1 MRYAITCIAFFFFST
16 LHAQAVF
23 RFWHLSNVNGL
34 SGTSVKT
41 IIQDQKGFIWIGTDF
56 GLNRYDAKNI
66 VSFKYDANDSSTI
79 SGNIIKRIVEDKTGL
94 QWIVTDGGLCNF
106 NSSTQKFIRFPLFE
120 KNEKIKS
127 INDFFID
134 SKNNLWIATDEMGWG
149 KIDVSTKKYIR
160 ENFDNQNQDSGSLR
174 KVYAIQ
180 TIAEDKNGKLYFG
193 SRAYSLITKKEM
205 TYVFSAENRNVYP
218 YPAHTINTIFC
229 DSKNRIWIGAW
240 DNVLHEYD
248 IEKNIFESVF
258 LESGKN
264 INYSGNEITC
274 INEDLNGWLWIG
286 TRKNGLYLYNPA
298 NKQLQHFIKNRL
310 DKTGISNNTIRCIYK
325 DKDGR
330 MWLGTDSGVDVFD
343 PMLNQFEIN
352 YLNNDFTAT
361 ELVNDFLEDE
371 NNLYIA
377 TNDGLFVNTL
387 GNLFTQKKSFN
398 YKNEKLSLTKL
409 FKDSYGTIYT
419 GTNKTVFILD
429 PTNLSIK
436 TLNTFYNRVSNSN
449 FDFYNIASSRIVSM
463 AQSQW
468 LGHDVLWISP
478 YGHGLAVFELKAKAG
493 FVTPVFGKGMRYEH
507 LIHKVFIDSRQNV
520 FCLNA
525 RNGISQNF
533 LPISF
538 ADSILNLS
546 PTKQKTILVDFFP
559 IRSNFLDDKISN
571 LPTSVFDMMEIS
583 EGIYWITS
591 TTGGLFKLNLKD
603 NSLVHFENSYPN
615 MYGMEKDNNG
625 NLWIL
630 SSAGIEF
637 FNTTENSF
645 YHFGPSDGIPDEGLQ
660 GYLYKNKDG
669 YLYAGGKG
677 YYLKFKP
684 EEIKFNTIKPIA
696 SITHFKIFDHIADSL
711 LLDRKINLSY
721 RQNHFSFDFASLNY
735 TDADK
740 NKFQYKLDGLDEQWI
755 SAGTRNYVS
764 YTNLN
769 GGNYIFKIKS
779 SNNNNVWS
787 DPASVEIFI
796 KPPFWQYKLFIPAV
810 LLILGAVGFIIYR
823 NRIKN
828 IHRLQTEKLL
838 AEIDAQEK
846 ERRRIAR
853 DLHDEF
859 GTKMSALKIYLSTYE
874 KFIDHQNQEAVK
886 TKKELYTIVDDSM
899 HDLRSLLMDLS
910 PKTLEMHGFA
920 SALNDLT
927 NRLSNTHLFHIK
939 SYVAPQ
945 LERFDAKYELPIFR
959 MTQEL
964 INNSIKHAE
973 CKEISI
979 QLFYRDNC
987 IIFSYE
993 DDGKG
998 FDLEKIKSEGYGLK
1012 NIETRV
1018 SLLDGKINWET
1029 STGNGINVTIEIPYK
1044 KTPEAILGRM

>member
-1 MRYAITCIAFFFFST
+1 MRYTITCIAFLFFSA
-16 LHAQAVF
+16 LYAQPDL

-66 VSFKYDANDSSTI
+66 ISFKYDVSNSSTI
-79 SGNIIKRIVEDKTGL
+79 PGNIIKRIVEDKAGL

-106 NSSTQKFIRFPLFE
+106 NSSNQNFTRYPLFE
-120 KNEKIKS
+120 KNVKIKS
-127 INDFFID
+127 INDLFID
-134 SKNNLWIATDEMGWG
+134 SKNNFWIATDEVGWG
-149 KIDVSTKKYIR
+149 KIDLSNKKYVR
-160 ENFDNQNQDSGSLR
+160 ENFNNQNQDTGSLR
-174 KVYAIQ
+174 KVYAVQ
-180 TIAEDKNGKLYFG
+180 TIAEDKNEKLYFG
-193 SRAYSLITKKEM
+193 TRAYSLIIKKE
-205 TYVFSAENRNVYP
+205 TGYGFSAQNRSVYP
-218 YPAHTINTIFC
+218 YLAHTINTIFC

-240 DNVLHEYD
+240 DNVLHTYD
-248 IEKNIFESVF
+248 NDKNILESVF
-258 LESGKN
+258 LESEKN

-274 INEDLNGWLWIG
+274 INEDDNGWLWIG
-286 TRKNGLYLYNPA
+286 TSKKGLYLYNPI
-298 NKQLQHFIKNRL
+298 NKQLKHFTKNRL
-310 DKTGISNNTIRCIYK
+310 DKNSLSNNTIRCIYK

-330 MWLGTDSGVDVFD
+330 MWLGTDSGVDVYD
-343 PMLNQFEIN
+343 PLLNQFEVH
-352 YLNNDFTAT
+352 YLNDNFTST
-361 ELVNDFLEDE
+361 DLVNDILEDE
-371 NNLYIA
+371 SNLYVA
-377 TNDGLFVNTL
+377 TNDGLFVNAL
-387 GNLFTQKKSFN
+387 NSRLSAKKSFL
-398 YKNEKLSLTKL
+398 YQNEKLNLTKL
-409 FKDSYGTIYT
+409 FKDSRGTIYL

-429 PTNLSIK
+429 KKNFTIN
-436 TLNTFYNRVSNSN
+436 TLNTFYNRVANSD

-463 AQSQW
+463 AESHW
-468 LGHDVLWISP
+468 LGYDVLWISP
-478 YGHGLAVFELKAKAG
+478 YGHGLAAFDIKTKAG
-493 FVTPVFGKGMRYEH
+493 FVTPVFGKGLRYEH
-507 LIHKVFIDSRQNV
+507 LIHKIFIDSRQNV
-520 FCLNA
+520 FCLNG

-533 LPISF
+533 VYANF
-538 ADSILNLS
+538 VDSIFKLS
-546 PTKQKTILVDFFP
+546 PTKQKTIQVNFSP
-559 IRSNFLDDKISN
+559 IRSNFLDEKIPN
-571 LPTSVFDMMEIS
+571 LPAEVFDMMEIS
-583 EGIYWITS
+583 DGVYWITS
-591 TTGGLFKLNLKD
+591 TSGGLFKLNLKD
-603 NSLVHFENSYPN
+603 NTLIHFENSYPN
-615 MYGMEKDNNG
+615 IYGMEKDMNG

-630 SSAGIEF
+630 SSAGLEF
-637 FNTTENSF
+637 FNTTENTF
-645 YHFGPSDGIPDEGLQ
+645 YHFGQSDGIPDEGLQ
-660 GYLYKNKDG
+660 GYFYKDKDG
-669 YLYAGGKG
+669 YFYAGGKG

-684 EEIKFNTIKPIA
+684 EEIKFNSVKPIA
-696 SITHFKIFDHIADSL
+696 SITHFKIFDKIADSL
-711 LLDRKINLSY
+711 LFEKSINLSY
-721 RQNHFSFDFASLNY
+721 RQNHFSFDFTSLNF
-735 TDADK
+735 TDANE
-740 NKFQYKLDGLDEQWI
+740 NKFQYKLEGLDEQWI

-787 DPASVEIFI
+787 DPASVAIYI
-796 KPPFWQYKLFIPAV
+796 KPPFWQYKLFIPA
-810 LLILGAVGFIIYR
+810 LIITLASAGFLIYR

-886 TKKELYTIVDDSM
+886 TKKELYSIVDDSM

-927 NRLSNTHLFHIK
+927 NRLTNTHLFHIK
-939 SYVAPQ
+939 SYVFPK

-959 MTQEL
+959 ITQEL
-964 INNSIKHAE
+964 INNSIKHAD

-1018 SLLDGKINWET
+1018 SILEGKVSWD
-1029 STGNGINVTIEIPYK
+1029 SSPGNGINVTIEIPYELK
-1044 KTPEAILGRM
+1044 K